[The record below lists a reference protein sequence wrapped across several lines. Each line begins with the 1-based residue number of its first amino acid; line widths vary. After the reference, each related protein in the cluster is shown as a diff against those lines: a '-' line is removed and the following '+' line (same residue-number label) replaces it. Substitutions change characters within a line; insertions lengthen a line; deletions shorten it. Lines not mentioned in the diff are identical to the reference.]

1 MMTKKQKVSIL
12 TGVNGMDGSILAEKL
27 LAKGHKVIGVDRW
40 HATGESPNVKGF
52 VDNNNFKMETG
63 DITEES
69 FMYRIINDN
78 QADYFYNMSAISLV
92 PESFKIPKTVFAI
105 NAIAVNYMLE
115 TIKTYSPHTR
125 FYQASTSEQI
135 GENTDYPQNDD
146 SKMRPNSPYAIAKL
160 SSYHMVRC
168 YRKAFGIFAVN
179 GMLWNHEGPRRG
191 PTFVT
196 RKVTLHVTNQVATGD
211 KTPLQIGNLDAYRDW
226 GLANDFC
233 DAIILMME
241 ADEPSDYSVNT
252 GEAHSIREL
261 IEEAYSCVGVDVV
274 WEGEDKDEKGYD
286 EKTGELLVEVNEKW
300 YRPVEVPYLH
310 GDHSKIKEKLG
321 WEPKTKFKELI
332 KMMIEADLE

>member
-1 MMTKKQKVSIL
+1 
-12 TGVNGMDGSILAEKL
+12 
-27 LAKGHKVIGVDRW
+27 
-40 HATGESPNVKGF
+40 
-52 VDNNNFKMETG
+52 
-63 DITEES
+63 
-69 FMYRIINDN
+69 
-78 QADYFYNMSAISLV
+78 
-92 PESFKIPKTVFAI
+92 
-105 NAIAVNYMLE
+105 
-115 TIKTYSPHTR
+115 
-125 FYQASTSEQI
+125 
-135 GENTDYPQNDD
+135 
-146 SKMRPNSPYAIAKL
+146 
-160 SSYHMVRC
+160 
-168 YRKAFGIFAVN
+168 
-179 GMLWNHEGPRRG
+179 MLWNHEGPRRG

-274 WEGEDKDEKGYD
+274 WEGEGKDEKGYD